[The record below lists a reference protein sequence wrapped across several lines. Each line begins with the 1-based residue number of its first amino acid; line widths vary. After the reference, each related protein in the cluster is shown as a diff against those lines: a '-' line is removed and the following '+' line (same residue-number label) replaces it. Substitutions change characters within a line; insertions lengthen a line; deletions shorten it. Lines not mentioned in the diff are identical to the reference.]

1 MTSSSRTLRAPH
13 FQPVL
18 RARLVLRAQP
28 AYRGFTLIEL
38 LVVIAIIAILIAL
51 LLPAVQQAREAARRS
66 SCRSNLKQI
75 GIALHN
81 YHNTYRRFPN
91 GYIDVTN
98 ATGVQDGGW
107 SWQAQILPQL
117 EQAALF
123 RKFNMSFHPHGA
135 GGTAQEKANGNL
147 LANTLAIFS
156 CPSDTKPDTLSLH
169 GSGAQG
175 RVAKAATSSYVGSLG
190 PFDGSTCQY
199 TTSTPV
205 QVTGKRNTGLFIIN
219 ECNRFRDITDGSS
232 NVFAV
237 GEITWES
244 SQNNQLYG
252 NVAGD
257 GQAKCN
263 LLDKYAGP
271 FRHLRS
277 TRRKLNGTQTP
288 HRAFHSL
295 HTGGGQ
301 FLMGDGSVR
310 FVSENIDHSQS
321 NYTAATVNG
330 PFGLYQRLAA
340 INDGQVVGEL

>member
-1 MTSSSRTLRAPH
+1 MTRSCFQRSMSRRTMSR
-13 FQPVL
+13 
-18 RARLVLRAQP
+18 
-28 AYRGFTLIEL
+28 RGFTLIEL

-66 SCRSNLKQI
+66 NCKSNLKQI

-81 YHNTYRRFPN
+81 YHDTYGRFPN
-91 GYIDVTN
+91 GYIDITN

-117 EQAALF
+117 EQAALYK
-123 RKFNMSFHPHGA
+123 KFNMSFHPHGA
-135 GGTAQEKANGNL
+135 GGNAQEQANGVL
-147 LANTLAIFS
+147 MENTLAIYS

-169 GSGAQG
+169 NASAVG
-175 RVAKAATSSYVGSLG
+175 RVAKAATSSYAGSLG
-190 PFDGSTCQY
+190 PFDAAPCEY
-199 TTSTPV
+199 TTTTPV
-205 QVTGKRNTGLFIIN
+205 QVTGKRNSGLFIVN
-219 ECNRFRDITDGSS
+219 DCNRFRDITDGST

-257 GQAKCN
+257 GQAKCD
-263 LLDKYAGP
+263 LIDKFAGA

-277 TRRKLNGTQTP
+277 TRKKMNGTQDP
-288 HRAFHSL
+288 HRAYHSL
-295 HTGGGQ
+295 HTGGAQ
-301 FLMGDGSVR
+301 FLMADGSVR
-310 FVSENIDHSQS
+310 FVSENIQHTQS
-321 NYTAATVNG
+321 NYTVATASG

-340 INDGQVVGEL
+340 IDDGQVVSDF